1 MLRGAVLVD
10 GSRRLCPK
18 VAIENGE
25 VQRVD
30 AVRAMYAVEARAASH
45 DLLGVEV
52 SHVPMIGALER
63 GAEHKGN
70 SRNCFRPLCSPS
82 ENQLRIT
89 VADCIEL

>member
-10 GSRRLCPK
+10 GSGRLCPK

-25 VQRVD
+25 VQRVG
-30 AVRAMYAVEARAASH
+30 AVRAVYAVETRAASY

-70 SRNCFRPLCSPS
+70 SRNCFRPLCPPS

-89 VADCIEL
+89 AADCIEL